1 MVGLCRWA
9 GKPPQADPGES
20 PFLPAQLWSIHK
32 GGLVLQVRPVGLVE
46 EEAEGF
52 PKALKAS
59 KTLRFHGTREPES
72 HESVLAQKSVSV
84 AHDARWLDSS

>member
-9 GKPPQADPGES
+9 GKPPQADPGEP
-20 PFLPAQLWSIHK
+20 PFLLAQLWSIHN

-52 PKALKAS
+52 RKALKAS
-59 KTLRFHGTREPES
+59 KTLGSTGPES
-72 HESVLAQKSVSV
+72 PRAMRVC
-84 AHDARWLDSS
+84 SSRSQ